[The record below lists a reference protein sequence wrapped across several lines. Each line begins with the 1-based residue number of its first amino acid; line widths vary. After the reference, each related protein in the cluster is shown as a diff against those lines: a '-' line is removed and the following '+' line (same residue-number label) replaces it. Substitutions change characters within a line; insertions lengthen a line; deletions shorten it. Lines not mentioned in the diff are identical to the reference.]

1 MIKNPFFN
9 FEPTGLPL
17 QAGNILISVPLS
29 GDFYFDRTVVLL
41 IEHNENGSFG
51 FILNKSLPLT
61 LNDLF
66 PKATPELGHISVYN
80 GGPVDHEELFAV
92 HTYGDLIKG
101 STPIANGLYLGGLA
115 SQLVNCIKSDFLDEH
130 FIRFYL
136 GYSGWSQGQLEAE
149 LNRDLWLVS
158 TFQEKLLFHD
168 DDENCWNIA
177 VTSLGEDYSSWFN
190 IAQTPFLN

>member
-41 IEHNENGSFG
+41 VEHNENGSFG
-51 FILNKSLPLT
+51 FVLNKSLPLM
-61 LNDLF
+61 LKDLF
-66 PKATPELGHISVYN
+66 PKETQELGHISLYN
-80 GGPVDHEELFAV
+80 GGPVDAENLFAL
-92 HTYGDLIKG
+92 HTYGNLIKG

-115 SQLVNCIKSDFLDEH
+115 SQLLTFIKSDFLDEH

-149 LNRDLWLVS
+149 LSQDLWLVG

-168 DDENCWNIA
+168 GDENCWNMA
-177 VTSLGEDYSSWFN
+177 VDSLGENYSSWFN
-190 IAQTPFLN
+190 IAQAPYLN